1 MFTSDDDVG
10 ECADALAHGLVA
22 LARLQE
28 LLQGHEAV
36 AVQVH
41 LLKREREEVAWC
53 RILNISFTQPL
64 PYAFS
69 ALPGNEISQ
78 GLSIAAKVK
87 SQQ

>member
-1 MFTSDDDVG
+1 MDSKHFFPSDDDVG

-41 LLKREREEVAWC
+41 LLKRERRGCVVPNPHYFIHATSTIC
-53 RILNISFTQPL
+53 I
-64 PYAFS
+64 FS
-69 ALPGNEISQ
+69 AAG
-78 GLSIAAKVK
+78 
-87 SQQ
+87 

>member
-1 MFTSDDDVG
+1 MDSKHLFPSDDDVG

-41 LLKREREEVAWC
+41 LLKRERRGCVVPNHHYFIHATYTIC
-53 RILNISFTQPL
+53 F
-64 PYAFS
+64 FS
-69 ALPGNEISQ
+69 AAG
-78 GLSIAAKVK
+78 
-87 SQQ
+87 